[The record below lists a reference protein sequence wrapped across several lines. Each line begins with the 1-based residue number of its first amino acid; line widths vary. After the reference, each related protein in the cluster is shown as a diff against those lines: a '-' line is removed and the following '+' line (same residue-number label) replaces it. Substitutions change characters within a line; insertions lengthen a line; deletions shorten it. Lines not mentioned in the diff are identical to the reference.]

1 MFPTGQLKRK
11 SFPVANGPSPICRFV
26 ICLFALTSVAT
37 IPTGVPGGVV
47 QLRLPQSTT
56 DVFFNEVQ
64 QLRLDNRA
72 IVAVPL
78 ATKIGNHVVIAR
90 SEKSTTELQ
99 FKVVEKTYR
108 EQHLT
113 VENERLVNPL
123 TEDLERIQSE
133 SALLRTAYGRFSPMP
148 KRLAPIILPVRGIVT
163 SEFGFRRFF
172 NGQPRNPHSGID
184 IAAEHGTPVKSPA
197 PGVISVTGN
206 FFFNGNTIV
215 VDHGGGFISM
225 LCHLSQINVRPQ
237 QKIERNS
244 ILGMVGATGRAT
256 GPHLHWSVSLQGTR
270 VDPLIFIDV
279 VNASANAE

>member
-1 MFPTGQLKRK
+1 M
-11 SFPVANGPSPICRFV
+11 
-26 ICLFALTSVAT
+26 FALPSIAA

-47 QLRLPQSTT
+47 ELRLPQSTT
-56 DVFFNEVQ
+56 NVFFNEIQ

-72 IVAVPL
+72 IVAIPL
-78 ATKIGNHVVIAR
+78 ITTIGDHVVIAQ
-90 SEKSTTELQ
+90 SAKSTTELP
-99 FKVVEKTYR
+99 FEVIEKTYR

-113 VENERLVNPL
+113 VENQRLVNPL
-123 TEDLERIQSE
+123 AEDMKRIQAE
-133 SALLRTAYGRFSPMP
+133 SALIQTAYARFSPMP
-148 KRLAPIILPVRGIVT
+148 KRLNPIALPVRGIVT

-197 PGVISVTGN
+197 PGVIALTGN
-206 FFFNGNTIV
+206 FFFNGNTIL

-225 LCHLSQINVRPQ
+225 LCHLSQINVHPQ
-237 QKIERNS
+237 QQIERNS

-279 VNASANAE
+279 VNASASAE